1 MCDVTDTSNRKGMKV
16 YRAPEFLYSHMIWVP
31 QRDGSKN
38 LKTYFVYMS

>member
-16 YRAPEFLYSHMIWVP
+16 YRALEFLNSHKIWVP